1 MNPGKTK
8 LKIFL
13 VGLLALVGHVVL
25 APMTVRALNS
35 VSTSINA
42 WADARQHA
50 SYHAALQATKVQA
63 RADLLT
69 AVESLRDWLA
79 KTDRRLTVI
88 LVPTQRS
95 LMDDDGVPLRSP
107 SPPAKAMAATEAA
120 LKAKGMAVVNLLPDA
135 YREALKDPSG
145 LFRDRVHYTNEF
157 ELTVAGQLR
166 GRIASEEVLYLGDC
180 FARNLAVATERVN
193 PGLRVRSFW
202 KNGTTQAMAY
212 ELSRCAPDELAG
224 VRDVCWVIGDFAL
237 GAKDDKFAPCSSTP
251 VTPQAG
257 EQVVYAKLVEQTP
270 VRSTLNKESS
280 YEDALVVNKFRKPD
294 GEYFLGVI
302 EIMIKRSMQEGARQW
317 VLGEGFKMTVVDW
330 DYATRSQA
338 SLKNIQMIDDIQD
351 YQLPRFRI
359 VEWIHA
365 SN

>member
-1 MNPGKTK
+1 MNARRTK
-8 LKIFL
+8 VKIFSA
-13 VGLLALVGHVVL
+13 GLLVLAGHVLL

-35 VSTSINA
+35 ASKSIKA

-50 SYHAALQATKVQA
+50 DYLAAAQATKVQV
-63 RADLLT
+63 RPDLLY

-79 KTDRRLTVI
+79 KTDRRLAII

-120 LKAKGMAVVNLLPDA
+120 LKARGIAVVNLLPDT
-135 YREALKDPSG
+135 YREALRDPSG

-157 ELTVAGQLR
+157 ELTVAGLLR
-166 GRIASEEVLYLGDC
+166 GRIASEGVLYLGDC
-180 FARNLAVATERVN
+180 FARNLAAAAERAE
-193 PGLRVRSFW
+193 PGLRVQSFW

-212 ELSRCAPDELAG
+212 ELSRCAPDEMAG
-224 VRDVCWVIGDFAL
+224 VHDVCWVIGDFAL
-237 GAKDDKFAPCSSTP
+237 GAKDDKFAPCSTEP

-270 VRSTLNKESS
+270 VKSTLNKESS

-317 VLGEGFKMTVVDW
+317 VLGESFKMTIVDW